1 MSIISID
8 GYQLK
13 TCIIS
18 GANNLINHKHEVDDL
33 NVFPV
38 PDGDTGTNMSL
49 TIGAASSELAS
60 KDDVSIS
67 AIADYVSSASLRGAR
82 GNSGVILSQLFRGF
96 YKGLEGADTADV
108 PVLAKALVNAKTV
121 AYKAVMKPTEG
132 TILTVARE
140 SAEYAAEIADSVT
153 DVIEFTEKVIAR
165 AKESLDNT
173 PNILPV
179 LKQAGVVD
187 AGGMGVVVILEGV
200 LAALKGEPVELKN
213 QSDAPAKKATVRKT
227 EIDTADIKFM
237 YCTEFLINKK
247 SLNAS
252 VLSFREAISPKGD
265 CMLVIEDDDIVKVH
279 IHTNHPGFVL
289 EEAVKLGEL
298 TNLKIDNMKYQ
309 HNETIAEEYYEADEP
324 DEAEPT
330 KEFGIVSVSSGEGMN
345 QIMKD
350 LGVDAVVMGG
360 QSMNPSTEDIL
371 AAVKTVPASTIYVLP
386 NNKNIIMAAEQVD
399 ELSSKNVIVIPSKTV
414 PQGITAILSFD
425 PSASAE
431 DNKEAMVEALSMVK
445 TGSVTFAAR
454 DSEFDGFNIKEGDI
468 MAMEEG
474 KITNVGGTPNEA
486 VMFLLDKMVDDSS
499 SIISIY
505 YGEDITAE
513 QAGEIEKQVSEKY
526 GDCDIMIQTGG
537 QPLYYYIISVE

>member
-38 PDGDTGTNMSL
+38 PDGDTGTNMSM
-49 TIGAASSELAS
+49 TVGAASSELAS
-60 KDDVSIS
+60 KDDASIS
-67 AIADYVSSASLRGAR
+67 AIADYVASASLRGAR

-108 PVLAKALVNAKTV
+108 PTLAKALINSKNV

-140 SAEYAAEIADSVT
+140 SAEYALEISDSVT

-165 AKESLDNT
+165 AKKSLDNT

-187 AGGMGVVVILEGV
+187 AGGMGIVVILEGI

-213 QSDAPAKKATVRKT
+213 QSDIPAKKTTVKKT
-227 EIDTADIKFM
+227 EIDTANIKFM

-252 VLSFREAISPKGD
+252 VLAFREAISPKGD

-289 EEAVKLGEL
+289 EQAVKIGEL

-309 HNETIAEEYYEADEP
+309 HNETIAEEYYES

-330 KEFGIVSVSSGEGMN
+330 KDFGIVSVSSGEGMN
-345 QIMKD
+345 QIMTD

-371 AAVKTVPASTIYVLP
+371 AAVKTVPASTVYVLP

-399 ELSSKNVIVIPSKTV
+399 ELTDKNVIVIPSKTV

-431 DNKEAMVEALSMVK
+431 DNKEAMVDALSTVK

-454 DSEFDGFNIKEGDI
+454 DSEFDGFNINQGDI

-486 VMFLLDKMVDDSS
+486 VMLLLDNMVDSSS

-526 GDCDIMIQTGG
+526 DDCDIMINEGG